1 MDINELGD
9 QIITRL
15 VELDVVHNY
24 ADLYDLTEQDLSS
37 LQTYYEWSPDE
48 EMAKRIKDVITSC
61 KKITLTRHKKLIEHL
76 LNSGAISSQ
85 QDLIE
90 WDIDKICSIAV
101 PDTRTIVGITANK
114 IINQIRESTKA
125 PFNRVLF
132 ALGIPNI
139 GETTAKTLTSHFKT
153 LDTLKSASIEEL
165 TSVEEIG
172 KIIAESIINFFA
184 NESNMEIIDRLYN
197 HGVQFEAETP
207 IKASNTLDGKTFVVS
222 GTFSQSRD
230 EIKKLIELNGGKNV
244 SSISSKL
251 NYLLAGNKMGPE
263 KRKKAE
269 QFNIPIIN
277 ELEFMT
283 MISAKDSSQI
293 TENIIVPIIE
303 ETKTNISTKEET
315 YIQGSLF

>member
-1 MDINELGD
+1 M
-9 QIITRL
+9 
-15 VELDVVHNY
+15 
-24 ADLYDLTEQDLSS
+24 
-37 LQTYYEWSPDE
+37 
-48 EMAKRIKDVITSC
+48 K
-61 KKITLTRHKKLIEHL
+61 HKE
-76 LNSGAISSQ
+76 
-85 QDLIE
+85 
-90 WDIDKICSIAV
+90 
-101 PDTRTIVGITANK
+101 
-114 IINQIRESTKA
+114 
-125 PFNRVLF
+125 
-132 ALGIPNI
+132 
-139 GETTAKTLTSHFKT
+139 
-153 LDTLKSASIEEL
+153 
-165 TSVEEIG
+165 
-172 KIIAESIINFFA
+172 
-184 NESNMEIIDRLYN
+184 
-197 HGVQFEAETP
+197 ETP